1 MYINRCFAVLLVA
14 LLALAACERKAEK
27 ADDNGAEPAAA
38 DQAQDEDADEEGQ
51 PSETAEPAAEEQAAD
66 EQADGEP
73 ELVEAPPLDELHPAM
88 LDPAKAD
95 EQAPEQFRAKFET
108 TEGDFII
115 EFNRDWAPNGAD
127 RAYNLVKI
135 GYFDG
140 IAFFRVIDNF
150 MAQFGIHAHPEVN
163 KAWEEAA
170 IEADTL
176 EKSNIRGRVTFAQ
189 KANPD
194 TGQSDPA
201 TRTTHL
207 FINYGD
213 NSALDDQ
220 QFVPVGEVV
229 EGMEV
234 VEQLYSGYGGG
245 PPTGPDQKDAMEKGS
260 SYLQQDFARLDSI
273 KKAEILDE

>member
-1 MYINRCFAVLLVA
+1 MYIKRCFAVLLVA
-14 LLALAACERKAEK
+14 LVALAACDRKAEK
-27 ADDNGAEPAAA
+27 ADENGAESAAA
-38 DQAQDEDADEEGQ
+38 DQAQDEAADEAVDEADE
-51 PSETAEPAAEEQAAD
+51 PSEAAEPAADEQPAD
-66 EQADGEP
+66 EP
-73 ELVEAPPLDELHPAM
+73 ESVETPPLDELHPAM

-108 TEGDFII
+108 TEGDFVI

-170 IEADTL
+170 IDADTL
-176 EKSNIRGRVTFAQ
+176 EKSNTRGRVTFAQ

-234 VEQLYSGYGGG
+234 VEKLYSGYGGG
-245 PPTGPDQKDAMEKGS
+245 PPTGPNQKDAMEKGS
-260 SYLQQDFARLDSI
+260 SYLQQDFPRLDYI
-273 KKAEILDE
+273 KNAEILDE